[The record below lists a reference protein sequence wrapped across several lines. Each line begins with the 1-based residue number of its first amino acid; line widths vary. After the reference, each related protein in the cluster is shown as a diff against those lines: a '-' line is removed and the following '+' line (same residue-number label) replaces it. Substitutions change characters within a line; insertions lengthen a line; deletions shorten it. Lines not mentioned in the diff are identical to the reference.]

1 MDMKTELLKIDTD
14 TQVPVMRDTRFVLDL
29 SHMETDKKYMVNLL
43 FEKEGVEA
51 ELIVLY
57 KLERGDKL
65 NLTTIV
71 THKVPRTSCLTKV
84 KGVLLDGSES
94 VYVGKIVIEK
104 PAQLTSS
111 FLKDNVLV
119 IGDNVIN
126 NSSPN
131 LQIDAN
137 DVKASHGATTGRVSE
152 DEVFYLT
159 SRGLGRR
166 EAEDLIIQGF
176 FEELLSTISDK
187 SIRNKLYERLSYSR

>member
-29 SHMETDKKYMVNLL
+29 SHTETDKKYMVNLL

-65 NLTTIV
+65 DLTTIA

-111 FLKDNVLV
+111 FLQDNVLV

>member
-29 SHMETDKKYMVNLL
+29 SHTETDKKYMVNLL

-104 PAQLTSS
+104 QAQLTSS

-187 SIRNKLYERLSYSR
+187 SIRNKLYER

>member
-29 SHMETDKKYMVNLL
+29 SHTETDKKYMVNLL

-104 PAQLTSS
+104 QAQLTSS